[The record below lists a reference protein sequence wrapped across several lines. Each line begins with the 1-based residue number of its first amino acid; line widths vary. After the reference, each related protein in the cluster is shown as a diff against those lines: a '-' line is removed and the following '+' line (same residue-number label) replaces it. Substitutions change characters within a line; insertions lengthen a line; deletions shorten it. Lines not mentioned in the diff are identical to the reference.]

1 MNSSLLMQP
10 FAAPAEGIISLPGSK
25 SQTNRALLCAA
36 LSEGTSRLS
45 GVLYAD
51 DTEAMLEAIVSFG
64 AVVEEDRQN
73 FEIEVT
79 GIAGAPVFQELAIN
93 ARQSGTT
100 SRFLLPTLAAGNGR
114 VTLDG
119 AQELRARPF
128 SEQIDA
134 LRDLGCEIEELN
146 ERGGLPVV
154 VSARGVERGEV
165 EIAAATSSQ
174 FVSGLLLSLIHI

>member
-10 FAAPAEGIISLPGSK
+10 FAAPAEGMISLPGSK

-79 GIAGAPVFQELAIN
+79 GIAGGKDNGAVAVHDEVAVECAVF
-93 ARQSGTT
+93 
-100 SRFLLPTLAAGNGR
+100 
-114 VTLDG
+114 DG
-119 AQELRARPF
+119 AGSEKFGGRA
-128 SEQIDA
+128 
-134 LRDLGCEIEELN
+134 
-146 ERGGLPVV
+146 
-154 VSARGVERGEV
+154 EV
-165 EIAAATSSQ
+165 GAKLVQ
-174 FVSGLLLSLIHI
+174 